1 MRRDIRLMGDLVAPK
16 SKVLDIGCGDG
27 ALLAYLRDQRQVAG
41 RGIEID
47 QGLVREAL
55 ERGLTAIQ
63 GDAERDLDHYPNHSF
78 DYAILSQ
85 TLQAMNRPRA
95 MLEQML
101 RVAERA
107 IISFQNF
114 GHWRVR
120 AALGLSGR
128 MPMTDALPDSW
139 YDTPNIHF
147 FTTND
152 FVDLCDEMDLEVEA
166 AKVIL
171 DRHLGGGRVS
181 DYKRLSRWHNLL
193 GEQAVFLVKRRT

>member
-1 MRRDIRLMGDLVAPK
+1 M
-16 SKVLDIGCGDG
+16 LDIGCGDG
-27 ALLAYLRDQRQVAG
+27 ALLVHLRDKCEVAG

-47 QGLVREAL
+47 QGLVQHAVGH
-55 ERGLTAIQ
+55 GLTVIQ
-63 GDAERDLDHYPNHSF
+63 GDAEQDLHHYPAESV
-78 DYAILSQ
+78 DYAVLGQ
-85 TLQAMNRPRA
+85 TLQAMSQPRV

-101 RVAERA
+101 RIAQYA

-120 AALGLSGR
+120 ASLGLSGR
-128 MPMTDALPDSW
+128 MPVTSALPHSW

-147 FTTND
+147 FTIND
-152 FVDLCDEMDLEVEA
+152 FIDLADDMGLTIEA

-171 DRHLGGGRVS
+171 DRHLAGGRVV

-193 GEQAVFLVKRRT
+193 GEQAVFKVSRK